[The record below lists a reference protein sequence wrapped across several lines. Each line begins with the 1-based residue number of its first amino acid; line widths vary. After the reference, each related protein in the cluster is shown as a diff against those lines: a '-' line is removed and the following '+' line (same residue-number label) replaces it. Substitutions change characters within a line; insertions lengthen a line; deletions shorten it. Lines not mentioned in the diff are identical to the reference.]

1 MLTTI
6 SKRFRWEMGH
16 RLPQH
21 DGLCKNLHGH
31 SYAMKV
37 FLTGEPDSSGMVMDY
52 FDVTSLVAPLIAEL
66 DHAFIADKHDTEVVS
81 FLTANNLKMVVIDV
95 PTTAENLA
103 VYALQFVLSKLPKQH
118 TLVKVALS
126 IQETEKTSA
135 FIEHIF
141 SK

>member
-1 MLTTI
+1 M
-6 SKRFRWEMGH
+6 E
-16 RLPQH
+16 
-21 DGLCKNLHGH
+21 
-31 SYAMKV
+31 V

-52 FDVTSLVAPLIAEL
+52 FDVTNLVAPLIAAL
-66 DHAFIADKHDTEVVS
+66 DHAFVADKHDAEVVN

-103 VYALQFVLSKLPKQH
+103 VYALQFILSKLPAQH

-135 FIEHIF
+135 FIEHNF

>member
-21 DGLCKNLHGH
+21 NGLCKNLHGH
-31 SYAMKV
+31 SYAMEV

-52 FDVTSLVAPLIAEL
+52 FDVTNLVAPLIAAL
-66 DHAFIADKHDTEVVS
+66 DHAFVADKHDAEVVN

-103 VYALQFVLSKLPKQH
+103 VYALQFILSKLPAQH

-135 FIEHIF
+135 FIEHNF